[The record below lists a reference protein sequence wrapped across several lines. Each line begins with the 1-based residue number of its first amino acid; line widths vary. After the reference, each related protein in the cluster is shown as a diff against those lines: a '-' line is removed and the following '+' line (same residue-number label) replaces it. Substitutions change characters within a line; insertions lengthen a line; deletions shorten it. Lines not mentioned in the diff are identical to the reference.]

1 MLKEL
6 KSFSNYEKK
15 SYSNSYRNLNF
26 MYDGA
31 TGTIIGE
38 PTKYSFAQELQ
49 RNISIQTILNK
60 QLAILDACE
69 LKLFT
74 RTKLKDSE
82 STNKTALTLYN
93 ALQRPKCRP
102 APQNWYD
109 IVEYLLTQYT
119 YYGLTGLVLV
129 FDGEISPQNIR
140 HITPVSSLQYQSSLG
155 IDCYNATLKYGGYN
169 TTVQFVFNN
178 ETNFYISK
186 NPQQAM
192 ILIPFGKY
200 NYDACNNEYS
210 AFVSPYQTIRE
221 SILIQNYV
229 LTSSKSFYEN
239 SCRPSAIITVETIE
253 EGEGISRMDD
263 KAYIEHYDKMIK
275 SLKTE
280 IQGTINTGKA
290 VIINQ
295 PNLKITVTPISIPT
309 NAADVE
315 KMLQITKANIYS
327 FVAGGSVASI
337 EGLNEYSNNALDKL
351 REFYDGTLSYANQVI
366 MNTLNSFLQD
376 YLIEFDPSASDR
388 KEIYFIIDRTGAEFY
403 KRYTME
409 SLSKEYLGNEIG
421 RLDLW
426 KVKSELS
433 EIWAGIE
440 MPSDNLLLAEV
451 QKKSNVV
458 M

>member
-1 MLKEL
+1 MNFKNIF
-6 KSFSNYEKK
+6 KKEKK
-15 SYSNSYRNLNF
+15 SYSHRNLNF

-31 TGTIIGE
+31 TGSIIGE

-74 RTKLKDSE
+74 RTSAKDSE

-102 APQNWYD
+102 APQNWND

-129 FDGEISPQNIR
+129 FDGEILPQNIR
-140 HITPVSSLQYQSSLG
+140 HIMPVSTIEYQNNIG
-155 IDCYNATLKYGGYN
+155 TDCYSATLKYGGYN
-169 TTVQFVFNN
+169 TTMQFVFND
-178 ETNFYISK
+178 ESNFYISK
-186 NPQQAM
+186 NTQQQM

-200 NYDACNNEYS
+200 NYNTCNGNTS
-210 AFVSPYQTIRE
+210 SFVSPYQTIRE
-221 SILIQNYV
+221 SVLIQNYV

-239 SCRPSAIITVETIE
+239 SCRPSAIISLKTIE
-253 EGEGISRMDD
+253 ENESVARMNDD
-263 KAYIEHYDKMIK
+263 AYLEHYDKIIK

-280 IQGTINTGKA
+280 IQGTINTGKT
-290 VIINQ
+290 VVLNQ
-295 PNLKITVTPISIPT
+295 PNMEIIVTPISIPT

-315 KMLQITKANIYS
+315 RMLQITKANIYS

-337 EGLNEYSNNALDKL
+337 EGLNEYSNNALEKL
-351 REFYDGTLSYANQVI
+351 KEFYDGTLSYANQVI

-388 KEIYFIIDRTGAEFY
+388 KDIYLLIDRTGAEFY

-409 SLSKEYLGNEIG
+409 SVSREYLGNEIG
-421 RLDLW
+421 RADLW
-426 KVKSELS
+426 KIKSELS
-433 EIWAGIE
+433 EIWAGVE
-440 MPSDNLLLAEV
+440 PPSENLLLAEI
-451 QKKSNVV
+451 QRKSNIAL
-458 M
+458 